1 MEIKDDGITDVG
13 ILRRQLLETRSAQSG
28 SDRRV
33 TELVAE
39 KAALE
44 EKLAEM
50 EKGED
55 PKVVAMREKESQLDR
70 RERALNSAIAYGVK
84 PQRMI
89 ELLGLDGAD
98 VETQAERIAE
108 YGEKS
113 KLEGKN
119 EVAMKHGRTIT
130 KTSLPMGPTNYG
142 ELHHMTDEAI
152 DAAGGIVND
161 IMDKEIKAS
170 KPTFRD
176 KIKAGRK

>member
-1 MEIKDDGITDVG
+1 MEIKDDGIADVG
-13 ILRRQLLETRSAQSG
+13 ILRRQLAETRSAQSG

-33 TELVAE
+33 QELT
-39 KAALE
+39 E
-44 EKLAEM
+44 EKKGLL
-50 EKGED
+50 EKIEVLERGED
-55 PKVVAMREKESQLDR
+55 PKEVAMREKESQLDH
-70 RERALNSAIAYGVK
+70 RERALNSAIAYGVN

-113 KLEGKN
+113 KLEGKI
-119 EVAMKHGRTIT
+119 EVAKKHGRVVTQT
-130 KTSLPMGPTNYG
+130 GLPKSPTNYS
-142 ELHHMTDEAI
+142 ELMHMSDEAI

-161 IMDKEIKAS
+161 IIDKEIAAS
-170 KPTFRD
+170 KPTRRD